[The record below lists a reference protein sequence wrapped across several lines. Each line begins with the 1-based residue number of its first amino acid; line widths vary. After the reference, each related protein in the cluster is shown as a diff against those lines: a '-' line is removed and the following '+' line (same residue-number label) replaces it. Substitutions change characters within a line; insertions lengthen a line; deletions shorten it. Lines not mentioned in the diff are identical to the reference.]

1 MTAAIAVGYIR
12 VSTSEQAESG
22 LSLDAQRKKIEA
34 QATLSDLQL
43 ADTLEDAGASAK
55 DLHRPAMSDLLNRIA
70 TGQVDCVI
78 VPKLDRLTRSIK
90 DLSELLETLARAK
103 RADGGRGV
111 DLISTAEA
119 LDTSTATGELI
130 INILGAISQW
140 ERKIIAERTSAA
152 LQEKIEQGRSTG
164 GIPPYGYEFVDGER
178 VENPQEQQVLAEIE
192 TMKAAG
198 ASWQKITDELT
209 DQGHTT
215 RRGGPLT
222 RQGIFRIA
230 KKHGIS

>member
-1 MTAAIAVGYIR
+1 MSAIALGYIR

-34 QATLSDLQL
+34 QATLSELEL
-43 ADTLEDAGASAK
+43 ADVLSDAGASAK
-55 DLHRPAMSDLLNRIA
+55 DLQRPAMADLLNRIA
-70 TGQVDCVI
+70 SGQVDCVI

-90 DLSELLETLARAK
+90 DLSELLETLARAR
-103 RADGGRGV
+103 RADGGKGV
-111 DLISTAEA
+111 DLISTAES

-152 LQEKIEQGRSTG
+152 LQEKRDQGRATG
-164 GIPPYGYEFVDGER
+164 GIPPFGYDFVDGER
-178 VENPQEQQVLAEIE
+178 VENPEEQAVLEQIE
-192 TMKAAG
+192 SMKEAG
-198 ASWQKITDELT
+198 RTWQAITDALT
-209 DQGHTT
+209 ENGYTT
-215 RRGGPLT
+215 RRGGKLT

-230 KKHGIS
+230 KKNGIA